1 MAHRGMA
8 FRVCFS
14 TRRAGRK
21 IIWKYSSR
29 LLTGKI
35 VALTPANDLFSSKYV
50 VAVVAA
56 RPLEGVSK
64 APPEV
69 DLFFAHPEDMD
80 FDPLKQWVM
89 IEACSGYYE
98 AHRHT
103 MTALQKLSSERFPLS
118 NHICGLDTQIDVPEY
133 ITSKPKMDFRAFA
146 PVAIDSRQ
154 ELLFDV
160 IEQLESAPLKHL
172 NRYQQDAMRHMLA
185 NKVAI
190 RKCAVE
196 ILLSS
201 SPHIPTA
208 LDQLLTHVADFEP
221 NYIRLGGRSNNLRV
235 AARTL
240 FSMKENKPMPNLQNA
255 LLSKARQNHTA
266 LVTDII
272 QNTLEGFYRQSAD
285 RSGMAFV
292 LHGLLTEEQLNN
304 LEVGS
309 NQWMS
314 YNNAESSPDPFTAWL
329 GRQAQEFK
337 DLYSEE
343 QYSAKIYDCDQ
354 DYEML
359 MEIEAEQAPDADEW
373 ESLKG
378 RFVEFHDA
386 FPFFVRGTR
395 TLPPQTMERYL
406 SFRDLWEIPYDH
418 RGAVYKE
425 LHNRLVRIVRA
436 GLQKKLK
443 IYMLVSKTLQIGKF
457 EYDYEILKTA
467 KVIRMTTTGL
477 SKYRGLVS
485 ALKPRI
491 VIIEEAAEVFE
502 APVAVACF
510 ESLQHLILVGD
521 HKQLKGHCAVH
532 DLAGEPYFLDVSMF
546 QRLVQNDFPF
556 VMLKEQ
562 RRRAPEIR
570 RLLAPIYDDLRD
582 HSSVSKHEPVPG
594 MGDVRSFFVTHNWP
608 EVDDSLTSKVNE
620 IEALLVYELYCYLC
634 ANGVPSQKITILTF
648 YNGQR
653 KKIRKMLMDNE
664 ITKFQDPTV
673 VTVDSYQGEEND
685 IVILSLVRSKEIPA
699 TSIGFLAVDNGV
711 CVALSRARRGLYIFG
726 KARHLV
732 AASELWRPILTIM
745 KAGSGGNPPIGYGIP
760 VTCQHGTITIMRNIG
775 D

>member
-1 MAHRGMA
+1 
-8 FRVCFS
+8 
-14 TRRAGRK
+14 
-21 IIWKYSSR
+21 
-29 LLTGKI
+29 
-35 VALTPANDLFSSKYV
+35 
-50 VAVVAA
+50 
-56 RPLEGVSK
+56 
-64 APPEV
+64 
-69 DLFFAHPEDMD
+69 
-80 FDPLKQWVM
+80 
-89 IEACSGYYE
+89 
-98 AHRHT
+98 
-103 MTALQKLSSERFPLS
+103 
-118 NHICGLDTQIDVPEY
+118 
-133 ITSKPKMDFRAFA
+133 MDFRAFA
-146 PVAIDSRQ
+146 PAAIDSRQ
-154 ELLFDV
+154 ELLYDV
-160 IEQLESAPLKHL
+160 IDQLDSAPLEHL

-185 NKVAI
+185 NRLAIVQGPPGTGKTFVSVTFLRLLRAQMRRGDPPIIVAT
-190 RKCAVE
+190 
-196 ILLSS
+196 
-201 SPHIPTA
+201 HTNHA

-221 NYIRLGGRSNNLRV
+221 NYIRLGGRSKNLRV

-255 LLSKARQNHTA
+255 ILPKARQNHTA
-266 LVTDII
+266 LVTDVI
-272 QNTLEGFYRQSAD
+272 QNTLKGFYRQSAD
-285 RSGMAFV
+285 RSGMTFV

-314 YNNAESSPDPFTAWL
+314 YNNAESSSDPFTAWL
-329 GRQAQEFK
+329 GRQAQKFK
-337 DLYSEE
+337 DLYYEE
-343 QYSAKIYDCDQ
+343 QYSAKVDDCDQ

-359 MEIEAEQAPDADEW
+359 MEFEAEQAPDADEW

-378 RFVEFHDA
+378 RFVEFRDA
-386 FPFFVRGTR
+386 FPVFVRGTR
-395 TLPPQTMERYL
+395 TLPAQTMERYL

-418 RGAVYKE
+418 RSAVYKE
-425 LHNRLVRIVRA
+425 LHNRLVNIVRA
-436 GLQKKLK
+436 DLQKKLK

-467 KVIRMTTTGL
+467 KVIGMTTTGL
-477 SKYRGLVS
+477 SKYRGLVA

-491 VIIEEAAEVFE
+491 VMIEEAAEVIE

-521 HKQLKGHCAVH
+521 HKQLKGHCAVY

-546 QRLVQNDFPF
+546 ERLVQNDFPF

-562 RRRAPEIR
+562 RRMAPEIR
-570 RLLAPIYDDLRD
+570 RLLAPIYDDLQD
-582 HSSVSKHEPVPG
+582 HGSVLKHELVPG

-634 ANGVPSQKITILTF
+634 ASGVPSQNITILTF

-664 ITKFQDPTV
+664 VTKFQDPTV

-685 IVILSLVRSKEIPA
+685 IVILSLVRSKEGPA
-699 TSIGFLAVDNGV
+699 TSIGFLAVDNRV

-726 KARHLV
+726 NARHLV
-732 AASELWRPILTIM
+732 AVSELWRQILTIM
-745 KAGSGGNPPIGYGIP
+745 KAGSGGNSRIGYGIP
-760 VTCQHGTITIMRNIG
+760 VTCQHGTITIMRSEFSPLSLRL
-775 D
+775 